1 MERIELQA
9 NAKINLT
16 LDVLRKREDGYHE
29 LKMIMQTVSLF
40 DNISLQK
47 TDGKISLK
55 TNLRYLPT
63 DKRNIAYGA
72 AELFLE
78 KAGIKSGVDI
88 NIKKTIPVAAG
99 LAGGSTDAA
108 TVLVG
113 MNKLFGK
120 VFSEKELLEMG
131 AMLGSDV
138 PFCIRG
144 GCALC
149 EGRGEILTPLP
160 DLPTTTFLIVKPP
173 VRVSTAAVYGNLR
186 ADKIGERPDT
196 DGAIS
201 AISRGDREAVA
212 VRMFNVLETVTAKEH
227 PEIDMIKREMID
239 FGAIGSVMSGS
250 GPTVIGLF
258 TDRKTANDARI
269 AMRRSRRETFV
280 AHTLPANSDI

>member
-78 KAGIKSGVDI
+78 KAGIKSGLDI

-258 TDRKTANDARI
+258 TDRKAANDARI

-280 AHTLPANSDI
+280 AHTLPANTDI

>member
-1 MERIELQA
+1 MEKIELQA

-16 LDVLRKREDGYHE
+16 LDVLRKRGDGYHE

-40 DNISLQK
+40 DNISIRK
-47 TDGKISLK
+47 TDGNIRLK

-78 KAGIKSGVDI
+78 KAGIKSGLDI

-113 MNKLFGK
+113 LNRLFGK
-120 VFSEKELLEMG
+120 FFTEKELLEMG
-131 AMLGSDV
+131 GMLGSDV

-149 EGRGEILTPLP
+149 EGRGEVLTPMP
-160 DLPTTTFLIVKPP
+160 DLPTTAFLIVKPP
-173 VRVSTAAVYGNLR
+173 VRVSTAAVYGALQ
-186 ADKIGERPDT
+186 ADKITERPDT
-196 DGAIS
+196 DGMIA

-227 PEIDMIKREMID
+227 PEIELIKREMIEL
-239 FGAIGSVMSGS
+239 GAVGSVMSGS

-258 TDRKTANDARI
+258 TDVKAANDACSM
-269 AMRRSRRETFV
+269 MRKNRRETFV
-280 AHTLPANSDI
+280 ASTLPANTDI

>member
-40 DNISLQK
+40 DNISIQK
-47 TDGKISLK
+47 TAENLRLK

-63 DKRNIAYGA
+63 DKRNIAYAA

-78 KAGIKSGVDI
+78 KSGIKSGLDI

-113 MNKLFGK
+113 LNRLFDK

-138 PFCIRG
+138 PFCIKG

-160 DLPTTTFLIVKPP
+160 NLPTTTFLIIKPP

-186 ADKIGERPDT
+186 ADKIAERPDT
-196 DGAIS
+196 QGAID
-201 AISRGDREAVA
+201 AIGHGDSEAVA

-227 PEIDMIKREMID
+227 PEIELIKREMIEN
-239 FGAIGSVMSGS
+239 GAIGSVMSGS

-258 TDRKTANDARI
+258 TDENLANQAKI
-269 AMRRSRRETFV
+269 AMRKPRREIFV
-280 AHTLPANSDI
+280 AHTLPANADI

>member
-16 LDVLRKREDGYHE
+16 LDVLKKREDGYHE

-40 DNISLQK
+40 DNISIQK
-47 TDGKISLK
+47 TAESIRLK

-72 AELFLE
+72 AELFL
-78 KAGIKSGVDI
+78 KKSGIKSGLDI

-108 TVLVG
+108 SVLVG
-113 MNKLFGK
+113 LNKMFGK
-120 VFSEKELLEMG
+120 VFSERELLEMG
-131 AMLGSDV
+131 GELGSDV

-149 EGRGEILTPLP
+149 EGRGELLTPLP
-160 DLPTTTFLIVKPP
+160 DLPATTFLIVKPP
-173 VRVSTAAVYGNLR
+173 IRVSTAAVYGSLR
-186 ADKIGERPDT
+186 ADKIAERPDT
-196 DGAIS
+196 DGAIA

-227 PEIDMIKREMID
+227 PEIDMIKREMIEY
-239 FGAIGSVMSGS
+239 GAIGSVMSGS
-250 GPTVIGLF
+250 GPAVIGLF
-258 TDRKTANDARI
+258 TDRKAANDARL
-269 AMRRSRRETFV
+269 AMRRNRRETFV
-280 AHTLPANSDI
+280 THTLPANTDI

>member
-40 DNISLQK
+40 DNISIQK
-47 TDGKISLK
+47 TAENLRLK

-63 DKRNIAYGA
+63 DKRNIAYAA

-78 KAGIKSGVDI
+78 KSGIKSGLDI

-113 MNKLFGK
+113 LNRLFDK

-138 PFCIRG
+138 PFCIKG

-160 DLPTTTFLIVKPP
+160 NLPTTTFLIIKPP

-186 ADKIGERPDT
+186 ADKIAERPDT
-196 DGAIS
+196 QGAID
-201 AISRGDREAVA
+201 AIGRGDSEAVA

-227 PEIDMIKREMID
+227 PEIELIKREMIEN
-239 FGAIGSVMSGS
+239 GAIGSVMSGS

-258 TDRKTANDARI
+258 TDENLANQAKI
-269 AMRRSRRETFV
+269 AMRKPRREIFV
-280 AHTLPANSDI
+280 AHTLPANADI

>member
-1 MERIELQA
+1 MDRIDLQA

-16 LDVLRKREDGYHE
+16 LDVLRKRDDGYHE

-40 DNISLQK
+40 DNISLRK
-47 TDGKISLK
+47 TDEGVSLK
-55 TNLRYLPT
+55 SNLRYLPT
-63 DKRNIAYGA
+63 DKRNIAYAA

-78 KAGIKSGVDI
+78 KAEIKSGVNI

-138 PFCIRG
+138 PFCIGG

-149 EGRGEILTPLP
+149 EGRGEVLTQLP
-160 DLPTTTFLIVKPP
+160 DLPTTTFLIVKPA
-173 VRVSTAAVYGNLR
+173 VRVSTAEVYSNLR
-186 ADKIGERPDT
+186 VDKLTEHPDT
-196 DGAIS
+196 DGVIDAI
-201 AISRGDREAVA
+201 RKGDQEAVA
-212 VRMFNVLETVTAKEH
+212 VRMFNVLETVTVAKH
-227 PEIDMIKREMID
+227 PEIKRIKQEMIEL
-239 FGAIGSVMSGS
+239 GATGSVMSGS

-258 TDRKTANDARI
+258 TDRKAANDAII
-269 AMRRSRRETFV
+269 AMRKNRRETFV
-280 AHTLPANSDI
+280 AHTLPYKEG